1 MEIDV
6 EGIVENAV
14 LVPGE
19 SFVYD
24 NRSGTYKIEKRSLN
38 QIYAWEH
45 KEIVLRAYSGNK
57 KEELSRHFGYRFQIA
72 PELHQLSFK
81 ATLRDES
88 LNEFLS
94 LLCSITP
101 QLSYRIDATHKV
113 VELVK
118 LEK

>member
-1 MEIDV
+1 M

-45 KEIVLRAYSGNK
+45 KEIVLRGILWKIRK
-57 KEELSRHFGYRFQIA
+57 KNCPGISVIASR
-72 PELHQLSFK
+72 
-81 ATLRDES
+81 
-88 LNEFLS
+88 
-94 LLCSITP
+94 
-101 QLSYRIDATHKV
+101 
-113 VELVK
+113 
-118 LEK
+118 